1 MAEHKFLAKPPKRLA
16 VVDQNS
22 CSGCAG
28 SPACVTYC
36 ETVTVKEKI
45 VDAIRTVAWPG
56 SPFELAV
63 VEYDKCIGCAICA
76 AVCPWDAM
84 TMYSYEEGLKVAP
97 DVTLVYHEVPAGGDA
112 GHGAVRHR
120 GSEPLLTPGP
130 ISRLRAYSSSASPP
144 RAGRTAGPCAG
155 RSHGTPPGSGSRP

>member
-1 MAEHKFLAKPPKRLA
+1 MDETPDRTEERRMAEHKFLAKPPKRLA

-36 ETVTVKEKI
+36 ETVTVKEKV

-63 VEYDKCIGCAICA
+63 VEYDKCIGCAICV
-76 AVCPWDAM
+76 AVCPWDAI
-84 TMYSYEEGLKVAP
+84 TMYTYEEGLKVAP
-97 DVTLVYHEVPAGGDA
+97 EVTLVYHE
-112 GHGAVRHR
+112 
-120 GSEPLLTPGP
+120 EPGEVANAAAPSVTEE
-130 ISRLRAYSSSASPP
+130 A
-144 RAGRTAGPCAG
+144 
-155 RSHGTPPGSGSRP
+155 SGS